1 MYISGTITLLP
12 KIVALGTITIH
23 CRFKY
28 ICSYMYPLFDPICI
42 FARFMPEKAALLADR
57 VLTELVKV
65 CASHGT
71 IISTWLGPLL
81 VWNVNWVVTDLIFE
95 IPGTQG

>member
-1 MYISGTITLLP
+1 MWTCGIVDSVGWLQLL
-12 KIVALGTITIH
+12 V
-23 CRFKY
+23 
-28 ICSYMYPLFDPICI
+28 ICSVIQQPIVQLNPLFDPICI

-81 VWNVNWVVTDLIFE
+81 VWNVNWVITDLIFE